1 LTAPRFD
8 ALLHVQDLDTALD
21 QHVHRRTVLP
31 ERQEVANI
39 DAQLSALG
47 PRLAAAVTRRDEVG
61 GRQGAL
67 EKEMAAT
74 QARIRDVNKRLYGGT
89 VSASR
94 ELQAMA
100 ADVEQLEARASGLE
114 DQVLELMEE
123 GEPLD
128 AEVAALEGEKDRYG
142 TERVAALERLAAA
155 EEVVDREIAELKEQR
170 VEAAATVPSD
180 LIATYERLR
189 KQLAGVGAARLV
201 GSMCT
206 GCHLALPATELD
218 RIRRTPADAVVYCDQ
233 CGRILVRP

>member
-1 LTAPRFD
+1 
-8 ALLHVQDLDTALD
+8 
-21 QHVHRRTVLP
+21 
-31 ERQEVANI
+31 
-39 DAQLSALG
+39 
-47 PRLAAAVTRRDEVG
+47 
-61 GRQGAL
+61 
-67 EKEMAAT
+67 
-74 QARIRDVNKRLYGGT
+74 
-89 VSASR
+89 
-94 ELQAMA
+94 MA

-218 RIRRTPADAVVYCDQ
+218 RIRRAPADAVVYCDQ